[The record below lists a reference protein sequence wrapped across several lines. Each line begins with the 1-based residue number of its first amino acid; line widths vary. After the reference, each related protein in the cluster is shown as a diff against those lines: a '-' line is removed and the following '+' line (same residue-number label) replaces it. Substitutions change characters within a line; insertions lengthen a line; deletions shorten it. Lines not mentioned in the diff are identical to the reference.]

1 MATGGYD
8 GRDQLRIAGAAEI
21 DGALE
26 RLGRPAGEPL
36 LVEAELAFAA
46 EVSIIVAR
54 SVVGGI
60 ATFPLSCNRH
70 DTGILVESV
79 APASLDPEIPER
91 AVAIGERLAVMMGV
105 TGTLTVELFLMP
117 DQRLIA
123 NELAPR
129 VHNSGHWTIEGAAT
143 SQFEQHVRAIC
154 GLDLGA
160 SDALTSTAMV
170 NLLGTGQARPAQ
182 LESLGLAR
190 AMADPTVHLH
200 LYDKRQVFDRRK
212 MGHVTAIGP
221 STEEALARAHAAVDL
236 LRWREADAA
245 GGTRSG

>member
-1 MATGGYD
+1 
-8 GRDQLRIAGAAEI
+8 
-21 DGALE
+21 
-26 RLGRPAGEPL
+26 
-36 LVEAELAFAA
+36 
-46 EVSIIVAR
+46 
-54 SVVGGI
+54 
-60 ATFPLSCNRH
+60 
-70 DTGILVESV
+70 
-79 APASLDPEIPER
+79 
-91 AVAIGERLAVMMGV
+91 
-105 TGTLTVELFLMP
+105 
-117 DQRLIA
+117 
-123 NELAPR
+123 
-129 VHNSGHWTIEGAAT
+129 
-143 SQFEQHVRAIC
+143 
-154 GLDLGA
+154 
-160 SDALTSTAMV
+160 MV